1 MSNNQFAGLPNNKF
15 GNAFDLSSLKAPAAG
30 QADLAYSKV
39 VTQANLVA
47 EFVKESNN
55 KVVVLL
61 CWSPR
66 SAQAKEILEILGKL
80 ESADKNSW
88 LLGTVNVDTQ
98 AAVAQ
103 ALQVQSV
110 PVAIAIIQ
118 EQMIPLFESVPPLD
132 QVRLVINKLL
142 ELAAGKGIGSAPENS
157 AVVETPMEPE
167 EEAAY
172 AAMEKGDYAAAKA
185 AYQGW
190 LKRKPNDPV
199 ATIGLAQAD
208 LMNRINGLDF
218 ALTLKSSKAD
228 DLTSQLMC
236 ADIEIAQ
243 GDYEAAFN
251 RLISAV
257 KSFSAEDRDKAKA
270 HLLGLFNLVDPADPR
285 LVKAR
290 GQLASALF

>member
-30 QADLAYSKV
+30 RADLAYGKA

-66 SAQAKEILEILGKL
+66 SAQAKEILEILGKI

-103 ALQVQSV
+103 ALQVKSV

-142 ELAAGKGIGSAPENS
+142 ELAAGKGIGQAPESS
-157 AVVETPMEPE
+157 AIVETPMEPE

-218 ALTLKSSKAD
+218 ALTLKNSKAD

-257 KSFSAEDRDKAKA
+257 KSFSADDRDKAKA

>member
-1 MSNNQFAGLPNNKF
+1 MSKNPFAGLPNNKF
-15 GNAFDLSSLKAPAAG
+15 GNAFDLSSLKAPAP
-30 QADLAYSKV
+30 ADLPKFGKV
-39 VTQANLVA
+39 VTQANLVS

-55 KVVVLL
+55 QVVVLL

-66 SAQAKEILEILGKL
+66 SAQAKEILELLGKL
-80 ESADKNSW
+80 ETADKNTW
-88 LLGTVNVDTQ
+88 LLGTVNVDTE

-118 EQMIPLFESVPPLD
+118 EQIIPLFESVPPAD

-142 ELAAGKGIGSAPENS
+142 ELAAGKGIGSAPENTGP
-157 AVVETPMEPE
+157 VEIPMEPE

-172 AAMEKGDYAAAKA
+172 AAMEKGDYPAAKA
-185 AYQGW
+185 SYQAW
-190 LKRKPNDPV
+190 LRRKPNDPI

-218 ALTLKSSKAD
+218 ALTLKNSNSG

-236 ADIEIAQ
+236 ADIEIAH

-251 RLISAV
+251 RLIAAV
-257 KSFSAEDRDKAKA
+257 KNFAGDDRDKAKS
-270 HLLGLFNLVDPADPR
+270 HLLQLFNLVDPADPR

>member
-1 MSNNQFAGLPNNKF
+1 MNKNPFAGLPNNKF

-30 QADLAYSKV
+30 ESTIAYGKE
-39 VTQANLVA
+39 VTQANLVSD
-47 EFVKESNN
+47 FVKESNN
-55 KVVVLL
+55 KVVILL

-80 ESADKNSW
+80 ESADQNAW

-142 ELAAGKGIGSAPENS
+142 ELAVGKGIGKAPENS

-185 AYQGW
+185 AYQSW

-218 ALTLKSSKAD
+218 S
-228 DLTSQLMC
+228 
-236 ADIEIAQ
+236 
-243 GDYEAAFN
+243 
-251 RLISAV
+251 
-257 KSFSAEDRDKAKA
+257 
-270 HLLGLFNLVDPADPR
+270 
-285 LVKAR
+285 
-290 GQLASALF
+290 

>member
-1 MSNNQFAGLPNNKF
+1 MSKNPFAGLPNNKF
-15 GNAFDLSSLKAPAAG
+15 GNAFDLSSLKAPSP
-30 QADLAYSKV
+30 ADLPTYGKA
-39 VTQANLVA
+39 VTQTNLVA

-55 KVVVLL
+55 QVVVLL

-80 ESADKNSW
+80 QAADKNTW
-88 LLGTVNVDTQ
+88 LLGTVNVDTE

-118 EQMIPLFESVPPLD
+118 EQIIPLFESVPPID

-142 ELAAGKGIGSAPENS
+142 ELAAGKGIGSAPENT
-157 AVVETPMEPE
+157 APTEIPMEPE

-185 AYQGW
+185 SYQAW
-190 LKRKPNDPV
+190 LKRKPNDPI

-218 ALTLKSSKAD
+218 ALTLRNAKPD

-251 RLISAV
+251 RLIAAV
-257 KSFSAEDRDKAKA
+257 KSFSGDDRDKAKN
-270 HLLGLFNLVDPADPR
+270 HLLSLFNLVDPADPR